1 MVAEQET
8 AAVDVTWG
16 SVPTNLPPEVIAL
29 QLGKLTSSTP
39 STGGDHM
46 KAASSAF
53 GNCREAY
60 KTLIIGLQANL
71 YKVLA
76 VWDSSAIPDLRSKI
90 EQLITYLQHT
100 ITALETAEH
109 NTTQQSTAFDN
120 AFGKLK
126 DHQAVSLARNA
137 MLDPNKHGKAFVQAN
152 PELYY
157 LLIFGSPQMI
167 AMQAKLYYEKY
178 TKTNQGAYGDY
189 KNNSATNTQ
198 FPLLGIVPPIVPDDK
213 PNGGGTTPGAGAGA
227 GIPEMA
233 AGAGALGL
241 GAVGSLTSLGSSLG
255 RGGGTGAGA
264 ALTSDDVSDSSDNTP
279 GAPEVSPTLVGKPSA
294 GAVTVG
300 KFRVDDE
307 EDLPGPTTGFRF
319 PGNWDAAEAGTG
331 GASASSN
338 PRASA
343 AGAPGMMA
351 APMSG
356 MGHDTSSKNR
366 KFDDQMIPIFSLRDH
381 YQTVS
386 DASWD
391 KGVGQYVESTKKQ
404 VGDEGMDRIR
414 NTLL

>member
-1 MVAEQET
+1 MT
-8 AAVDVTWG
+8 APDG
-16 SVPTNLPPEVIAL
+16 SWDSLPTKLPPEVIAL
-29 QLGKLTSSTP
+29 QLGKTTSSTP
-39 STGGDHM
+39 NTGGDPM
-46 KAASSAF
+46 KAASTAF
-53 GNCREAY
+53 NNCVDAY
-60 KTLIIGLQANL
+60 KTLILGLQFNL

-76 VWDSSAIPDLRSKI
+76 VWDSSAIPNLRSRM
-90 EQLITYLQHT
+90 EQLINYLEQSVS
-100 ITALETAEH
+100 ALEHASQSTAK
-109 NTTQQSTAFDN
+109 QSTAFDS
-120 AFGKLK
+120 AYSKIE
-126 DHQAVSLARNA
+126 DHKSVTLARNA
-137 MLDPNKHGKAFVQAN
+137 MLDPYKYGMDF
-152 PELYY
+152 LR
-157 LLIFGSPQMI
+157 SDQMI
-167 AMQAKLYYEKY
+167 YMQNPWGFPQLTAMLARRYYEKY
-178 TKTNQGAYGDY
+178 TATNQGAYGDY
-189 KNNSATNTQ
+189 KDDSSTNMV

-213 PNGGGTTPGAGAGA
+213 PNGGGTTPGAGTGA
-227 GIPEMA
+227 GIPEIA

-255 RGGGTGAGA
+255 RGGATGAGA
-264 ALTSDDVSDSSDNTP
+264 ALTSDDVSDSSDDTP

-294 GAVTVG
+294 SAVTVG

-331 GASASSN
+331 GSPASSS

-356 MGHDTSSKNR
+356 MGHDASSKNR

-386 DASWD
+386 DATWD

-404 VGDEGMDRIR
+404 IGDEGMDQIR